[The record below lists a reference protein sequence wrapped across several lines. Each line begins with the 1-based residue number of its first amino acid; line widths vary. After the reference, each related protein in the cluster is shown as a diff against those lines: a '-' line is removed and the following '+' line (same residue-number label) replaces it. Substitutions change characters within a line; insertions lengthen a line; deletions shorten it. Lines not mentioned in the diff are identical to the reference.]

1 MPQLPNRNNL
11 DFAPDSII
19 SASKKLSVVQ
29 SSQMKD
35 ALDTDATLR
44 PIKNA
49 NDTKREMGR
58 FVDKIAEIGDLF
70 NMIRTVT
77 ARLGYL
83 TLGNFTQSLADREEG
98 AGRRHLAR
106 LYGGMDPSDEG
117 LSSMANLGIFKQPR
131 KPKKKVELIIA
142 DDSTEA
148 SPTPTRKA
156 TKPTQG
162 SVRNITDFFE
172 KLSKGTGEIPRVV
185 TSSSAEDRSE
195 SRGSVRSETR
205 TEDFDELEDV
215 EGADFDPSDPSSS
228 SSSGSSSISSN
239 ESTFGDFDPER
250 RVQTYEKDPRSRIV
264 DGILRATKLMRE
276 ADRIALALKDYK
288 QYLDPSDINDLKDSY
303 QVLIKTWVSFSAPFQ
318 GFDLFDFLSHEID
331 FVDDMLKILNDERKK
346 LMMDILMLVNAYQ
359 ATVLPNMDPRTLLQ
373 PVANVLDNYG
383 AVNQVSEALGAG
395 RNFYGKT
402 INTSRDI
409 PNIYGSRQSCPTKYL
424 L

>member
-44 PIKNA
+44 PIKDA

-77 ARLGYL
+77 ARLGYV
-83 TLGNFTQSLADREEG
+83 TLGNMGQALADREEG

-106 LYGGMDPSDEG
+106 LYGGMDPSEEG
-117 LSSMANLGIFKQPR
+117 LSSMTNLGIFKQPR
-131 KPKKKVELIIA
+131 KPRKKVELIIS
-142 DDSTEA
+142 DSASEA
-148 SPTPTRKA
+148 SP
-156 TKPTQG
+156 KPTQG
-162 SVRNITDFFE
+162 KVRNITDFFE

-195 SRGSVRSETR
+195 SRGQSRSSAR
-205 TEDFDELEDV
+205 TEDFDELEDA
-215 EGADFDPSDPSSS
+215 EGADFDPSEPSSS
-228 SSSGSSSISSN
+228 SSSGASSISSN
-239 ESTFGDFDPER
+239 ESTFGDFDPDR
-250 RVQTYEKDPRSRIV
+250 RGKIYEKDPRARIV

-303 QVLIKTWVSFSAPFQ
+303 QVLIKTWASFSAPFE

-402 INTSRDI
+402 INVSRDI
-409 PNIYGSRQSCPTKYL
+409 PNIYGSRQFCPTKYL

>member
-44 PIKNA
+44 PIKDA

-77 ARLGYL
+77 ARLGYV
-83 TLGNFTQSLADREEG
+83 TLGNYGQLLADREEG
-98 AGRRHLAR
+98 AGRRHLTR
-106 LYGGMDPSDEG
+106 LYGGMDPSEEG

-131 KPKKKVELIIA
+131 KPRKKVELIIA

-148 SPTPTRKA
+148 SP
-156 TKPTQG
+156 KPTKG
-162 SVRNITDFFE
+162 KVRNITDFFE
-172 KLSKGTGEIPRVV
+172 KLSKQSAGEGARIP
-185 TSSSAEDRSE
+185 SGASAEDRSE

-205 TEDFDELEDV
+205 TEDFDELEDAD
-215 EGADFDPSDPSSS
+215 GGDFDPSEPSSS

-239 ESTFGDFDPER
+239 ESTFGDFDPDGR
-250 RVQTYEKDPRSRIV
+250 NKIYEKDPRARIV

-303 QVLIKTWVSFSAPFQ
+303 QVLIKTWTSFSAPFE